1 MMALS
6 QKAMMRVNRKAITF
20 KFKHIYLP
28 LIVLAARF
36 LAVYSFLNWLLVVR
50 SSLVP
55 VADNVADFWLPLVVA
70 SILVLVQITLGIFS
84 VLSLL
89 ALSAVTLH
97 LGVAALLLACNV
109 AIFYYL
115 PARAAEGSRRVAS
128 SAVALPVPHSTS
140 RT

>member
-6 QKAMMRVNRKAITF
+6 QKAMMRVERKAITF

-70 SILVLVQITLGIFS
+70 SILVVRSAFS
-84 VLSLL
+84 PLD
-89 ALSAVTLH
+89 
-97 LGVAALLLACNV
+97 GYP
-109 AIFYYL
+109 FDF
-115 PARAAEGSRRVAS
+115 R
-128 SAVALPVPHSTS
+128 
-140 RT
+140 